1 MNRTRRVSAIAAVTM
16 VAVSAAGLMP
26 GTAIADEFDINAQW
40 CQDTAAGPDL
50 RIGGCTWL
58 LQSGR
63 LAQENAPIAL
73 DNRGSAWDDK
83 GECDRAIED
92 CAAALR
98 LMPDYASVLNNRGSA
113 WDDKGEYD
121 RAIEDYTAA
130 LRLKP
135 DLHQALYNRGNA
147 WKAKGEYDRAIED
160 YTAALRLKP
169 DLHQALHNRGN
180 AWKAKGEYD
189 RAIEDYT
196 AALRLNPDYVYS
208 LNSLAWL
215 MATALDGR
223 VRDGSRAVRLAE
235 KAISLQDDAVYRDT
249 VAAAYAEAGR
259 FTDAVTTQERA
270 VSMARAEGSSG
281 DRIARFEDRLGLYRA
296 GRPYREKR

>member
-16 VAVSAAGLMP
+16 LAVSAAGLMP
-26 GTAIADEFDINAQW
+26 GTAIADEFDTNAQW

-98 LMPDYASVLNNRGSA
+98 LMPGYASVLNNRGSA
-113 WDDKGEYD
+113 WDD
-121 RAIEDYTAA
+121 
-130 LRLKP
+130 
-135 DLHQALYNRGNA
+135 
-147 WKAKGEYDRAIED
+147 KGEYDRAIED